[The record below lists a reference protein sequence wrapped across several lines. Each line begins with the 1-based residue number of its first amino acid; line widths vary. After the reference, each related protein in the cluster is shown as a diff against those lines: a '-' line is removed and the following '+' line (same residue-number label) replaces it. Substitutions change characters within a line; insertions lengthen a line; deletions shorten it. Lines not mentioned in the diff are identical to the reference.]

1 LGSKIVEKKLQFAYK
16 KTRLMPGKLPSEDI
30 QNEFV
35 SWYENA
41 ITQAME
47 EKIHLLFYDPV
58 HQLHNTINQKCWQAK
73 GGANTVVLQSNTG
86 RKRITILGAINP
98 VNYDLTSIVLEGMVD
113 KDVTNVAIKNIRENY
128 SDGKKV
134 IIIMDNAKYNR
145 AYQVQDYAK
154 SLNIEIKFLPPYA
167 PNLNLIERVWK
178 FLKSKLKNK
187 YIENFED
194 FREWIMSFCKN
205 FKNYENEITK
215 IISSRIQILKA
226 V

>member
-1 LGSKIVEKKLQFAYK
+1 MLGN
-16 KTRLMPGKLPSEDI
+16 LPSEEV

-35 SWYENA
+35 SWYGNTIKEA
-41 ITQAME
+41 IDG
-47 EKIHLLFYDPV
+47 KIHLLFYDPV
-58 HQLHNTINQKCWQAK
+58 YQLHNTINQKCWQEK
-73 GGANTVVLQSNTG
+73 GGKNTVVLKSNTG
-86 RKRITILGAINP
+86 RKRIKILGAINP
-98 VNYDLTSIVLEGMVD
+98 ANYDFTSLVLEGMVD
-113 KDVTNVAIKNIRENY
+113 KDVTNVAIWSIREKY
-128 SDGKKV
+128 SDGKQIV
-134 IIIMDNAKYNR
+134 IVMDNAKYNR
-145 AYQVQDYAK
+145 AYQVQDYAR
-154 SLNIEIKFLPPYA
+154 SLNIDIKFLPPYA